1 MGNSYSYSLAMSNC
15 IQMLHCF
22 YITLVIV
29 FMVRITAGNADPP
42 HFVFGECQPGK
53 DSCRDCYLKLV
64 TSLLGNGDNVFNLS
78 YEFTPPLEDVPN
90 SVIIKYH
97 FINETMHYTK
107 RWYWAQSGAYFLHP
121 LFVFQFISF
130 LFGNPKPIYE
140 RVIDVT
146 LNATECYGVD
156 KRHMILLTQ
165 RVSYTIS
172 SNCTQFACMYS
183 SWRNN
188 IKVYGS
194 MEVSIKQ
201 CYVILNPFG

>member
-1 MGNSYSYSLAMSNC
+1 MAVSMIKVTVGNL
-15 IQMLHCF
+15 
-22 YITLVIV
+22 
-29 FMVRITAGNADPP
+29 DPP
-42 HFVFGECQPGK
+42 DFIFGECQPGK
-53 DSCRDCYLKLV
+53 ESCRDCYLELV
-64 TSLLGNGDNVFNLS
+64 KSLLGNGENVFNLS

-107 RWYWAQSGAYFLHP
+107 RWFWAQSGAYFLHP

-165 RVSYTIS
+165 RVSYLIFNLYDFS
-172 SNCTQFACMYS
+172 YIAN
-183 SWRNN
+183 
-188 IKVYGS
+188 
-194 MEVSIKQ
+194 
-201 CYVILNPFG
+201 YVATGLEGKLPD

>member
-1 MGNSYSYSLAMSNC
+1 
-15 IQMLHCF
+15 MLHHCF
-22 YITLVIV
+22 CITLVIV
-29 FMVRITAGNADPP
+29 SMVRVTAGNADPP
-42 HFVFGECQPGK
+42 DFVFGECQPGK
-53 DSCRDCYLKLV
+53 ESCRDCYLELV
-64 TSLLGNGDNVFNLS
+64 KSLLGNGENVFNLS

-165 RVSYTIS
+165 RVSCSCTPFVRCS
-172 SNCTQFACMYS
+172 SLIETS
-183 SWRNN
+183 SWQNFLSSMGAIYNNN
-188 IKVYGS
+188 IHVGS
-194 MEVSIKQ
+194 HWQARSGQ
-201 CYVILNPFG
+201 G

>member
-1 MGNSYSYSLAMSNC
+1 MYFVQTTS
-15 IQMLHCF
+15 CF
-22 YITLVIV
+22 C
-29 FMVRITAGNADPP
+29 ITAVVMIWMIGVKADNSDK
-42 HFVFGECQPGK
+42 FIFGECQTEK
-53 DSCRDCYLKLV
+53 ESCRDCYLELV
-64 TSLLGNGDNVFNLS
+64 KSLLGNDENVFNLS

-97 FINETMHYTK
+97 FVNETMHYTK

-165 RVSYTIS
+165 RVSHINY
-172 SNCTQFACMYS
+172 Y
-183 SWRNN
+183 
-188 IKVYGS
+188 Y
-194 MEVSIKQ
+194 
-201 CYVILNPFG
+201 Y